1 MLNIT
6 ACARERA
13 RANITID
20 LIFLGDAGVGAVGT
34 PKAPPS
40 PHLPVHA
47 STPSLVGG
55 KKHYPTWVKLSAE
68 PPGTHTYSK
77 HFWFHSTESLINWTP
92 KMTYCVALL

>member
-6 ACARERA
+6 ACAQ

-20 LIFLGDAGVGAVGT
+20 LIFLGDAGVGAMGT

-47 STPSLVGG
+47 STPLLVGT
-55 KKHYPTWVKLSAE
+55 KTLPYWVVQIS
-68 PPGTHTYSK
+68 
-77 HFWFHSTESLINWTP
+77 
-92 KMTYCVALL
+92 MQ